1 MSEKYKHISK
11 RFKRNGHFWIATDEP
26 SWCGEEFVV
35 LKRVGIESQ
44 LKTLKEN
51 EIINPKISVS
61 IPIIVN
67 PIRLYTHALSIKSV
81 TFTIVL

>member
-1 MSEKYKHISK
+1 MSEEYKHISK

-51 EIINPKISVS
+51 EIINPKISVLKTE
-61 IPIIVN
+61 
-67 PIRLYTHALSIKSV
+67 IRDKLI
-81 TFTIVL
+81 